1 MTDEQAAT
9 GTARLTR
16 LWVDH
21 KAAVEAFVWRRT
33 GEDVDDVVQ
42 QVFVTAWRR
51 LDDVPDEPRAWLL
64 TVARNV
70 LLNQNRAGR
79 RRTALAVRVT
89 STIKVPTSNDAAP
102 DDHDVLRAAWARLTD
117 DEREI
122 LALTAWDDLTA
133 AEAAQVLGITRPACA
148 MRLTRARRH
157 LRELYAAEHPTTQ
170 PEGDTK

>member
-1 MTDEQAAT
+1 MTDEQTAA

-51 LDDVPDEPRAWLL
+51 LDDVPDEPRGWLL

-70 LLNQNRAGR
+70 LLNQQRAGR

-89 STIKVPTSNDAAP
+89 STIEVPTSSDAAP
-102 DDHDVLRAAWARLTD
+102 DDHDVLRAAWAKLTD

-157 LRELYAAEHPTTQ
+157 LRELYAIESPTT
-170 PEGDTK
+170 PEGDPK

>member
-1 MTDEQAAT
+1 MNDDEAK
-9 GTARLTR
+9 GRLTR

-33 GEDVDDVVQ
+33 SEDVDDVVQ

-51 LDDVPDEPRAWLL
+51 LDDVPAEPRAWLL

-70 LLNQNRAGR
+70 LLNQQRAGR

-89 STIKVPTSNDAAP
+89 STIEVPTSNDAP
-102 DDHDVLRAAWARLTD
+102 IHDGLRAAWVKLTD
-117 DEREI
+117 DEREV
-122 LALTAWDDLTA
+122 LALTAWDELSA
-133 AEAAQVLGITRPACA
+133 AEAAMVLGITRPAAA

-157 LRELYAAEHPTTQ
+157 LRELYEIERPTTQ